1 MRAAGR
7 GTLAALALLGAL
19 AGTALP
25 GRRRAPALRPA
36 FEETR

>member
-1 MRAAGR
+1 MVAA
-7 GTLAALALLGAL
+7 AALALLGAL